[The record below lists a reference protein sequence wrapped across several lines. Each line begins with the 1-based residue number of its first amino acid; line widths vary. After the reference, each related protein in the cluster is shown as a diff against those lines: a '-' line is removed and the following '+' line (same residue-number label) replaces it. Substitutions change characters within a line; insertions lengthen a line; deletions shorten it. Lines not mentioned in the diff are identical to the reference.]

1 MAHIVVALEAWQNM
15 LSVIGG
21 AYKERWPEE
30 ESRII
35 FDTDVFTYTQRI
47 TALTFLYGNLR
58 DAALVYAALQPQ
70 IGVDPR
76 DQDHAHRFLVDLA
89 SSKYDQKYHY
99 FDVLA
104 ADWLLLDGTVHT
116 RRTPPSQLARLLL
129 AWERHCARV
138 RRMEARWPTL
148 AEQRAFLGF

>member
-1 MAHIVVALEAWQNM
+1 MALEAWQNM

-99 FDVLA
+99 FDVLPPTGCSSTAQCTRA
-104 ADWLLLDGTVHT
+104 AHRPASSRACCLRGSDIARACDGW
-116 RRTPPSQLARLLL
+116 RRVGRRLLSSAL
-129 AWERHCARV
+129 S
-138 RRMEARWPTL
+138 
-148 AEQRAFLGF
+148 